1 MNDNENMLQEKDLL
15 NDERISRFLQGK
27 MDADEEAAFMEEMKN
42 NEDLRN
48 QAIAQARLVK
58 GMKQVDEELKDAFRQ
73 ADEQTIKRIAKEA
86 SEASVSKKSSARWLA
101 IAASVVFIV
110 FVGFK
115 SYDYYD
121 TTSLGKEYANTF
133 PTTSIIRGETNTDVE
148 TELSSLFNNVAECK
162 DLDDTTFRLATLWEL
177 SKKDT
182 YNDYTDFAPY
192 IGWNLAIGHLEN
204 YEKARAVEVL
214 IEMKQAY
221 PERTVLG
228 DKIREILKQISDV
241 Y

>member
-1 MNDNENMLQEKDLL
+1 MNDNENILQEKDIL

-27 MDADEEAAFMEEMKN
+27 MDTDEEAAFMEEMKN
-42 NEDLRN
+42 NDDLRN

-86 SEASVSKKSSARWLA
+86 SETSVSKKSSARWLA

-121 TTSLGKEYANTF
+121 TTSLGKKFANTF
-133 PTTSIIRGETNTDVE
+133 PTTSIIRGETNTAVE
-148 TELSSLFNNVAECK
+148 TELSTLFNNVAECK
-162 DLDDTTFRLATLWEL
+162 DLDNTTSRLATLWEL
-177 SKKDT
+177 SKQDT
-182 YNDYTDFAPY
+182 YNDYTDYAPY
-192 IGWNLAIGHLEN
+192 IGWNLAIGYLEN
-204 YEKARAVEVL
+204 YEKARAKEVL
-214 IEMKQAY
+214 MEMKQAY
-221 PERTVLG
+221 PERTALG
-228 DKIREILKQISDV
+228 DKIREVLNK
-241 Y
+241 

>member
-1 MNDNENMLQEKDLL
+1 MNNYEDIVQEKELL
-15 NDERISRFLQGK
+15 NDERISRFLQGRMK
-27 MDADEEAAFMEEMKN
+27 PDEEATFMEEMKN

-73 ADEQTIKRIAKEA
+73 TDEQTIRRIAKET
-86 SEASVSKKSSARWLA
+86 SETNVNKKSSARWLA

-121 TTSLGKEYANTF
+121 TTSLGKKFANTF

-148 TELSSLFNNVAECK
+148 TELSTLFDNVAEGN
-162 DLDDTTFRLATLWEL
+162 DLDNTTSRLATLWEL
-177 SKKDT
+177 SKQDT
-182 YNDYTDFAPY
+182 YNDYTDYAPY
-192 IGWNLAIGHLEN
+192 IGWNLAIGYLEN
-204 YEKARAVEVL
+204 YEKTRAKEIL
-214 IEMKQAY
+214 NEMKQLY
-221 PERTVLG
+221 PEGTAIG
-228 DKIREILKQISDV
+228 DKVRDLLIEIS
-241 Y
+241 

>member
-1 MNDNENMLQEKDLL
+1 MNNNENIVQDTDLL
-15 NDERISRFLQGK
+15 NEERISRFMQGK
-27 MDADEEAAFMEEMKN
+27 MEADEEEAFMEEMNK

-58 GMKQVDEELKDAFRQ
+58 GMKQVDEELKEAFRQ
-73 ADEQTIKRIAKEA
+73 TDEQTIQRIARDA
-86 SEASVSKKSSARWLA
+86 SETSVAKKSSARWLA

-148 TELSSLFNNVAECK
+148 TELSTLFNNVAEGK
-162 DLDDTTFRLATLWEL
+162 DLDNTTSRLKTLWDL
-177 SKKDT
+177 SKQET
-182 YNDYTDFAPY
+182 YNDYSDYAPY
-192 IGWNLAIGHLEN
+192 IGWNLAIGYLEN
-204 YEKARAVEVL
+204 YEKSMAHNVL
-214 IEMKQAY
+214 SEMGTMYDNETIIGQK
-221 PERTVLG
+221 V
-228 DKIREILKQISDV
+228 RELIKKFE
-241 Y
+241 